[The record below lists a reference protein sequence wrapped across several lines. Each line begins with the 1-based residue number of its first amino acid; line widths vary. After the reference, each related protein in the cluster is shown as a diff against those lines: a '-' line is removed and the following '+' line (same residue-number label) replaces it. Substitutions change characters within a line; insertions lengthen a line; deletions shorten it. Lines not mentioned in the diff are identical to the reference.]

1 MCCAYEGGS
10 ELFKDATMNTSC
22 ILLSAMFIVGVGY
35 NFSVVCFVLAVQ
47 FSPPRII
54 RIIQHAYVSLK

>member
-1 MCCAYEGGS
+1 MYEGGS

-22 ILLSAMFIVGVGY
+22 ILLSAVSCFIVGVSY